1 MAKNPNISISFSS
14 SKAAQEVNSL
24 AADLKALRKE
34 FEVSN
39 TAIAATGDKLALA
52 QNKLKQF
59 SEEAKILRSATAA
72 MQRGLEDAANT
83 QSKLA
88 ARVEAAKQ
96 AYENA
101 ARSENASK
109 EQVEKLKK
117 EYEDLAQRLAK
128 ADKAVANWRNKL
140 QDAQIAENKLKI
152 AVNEVN
158 KEIEEQN
165 KKHVET
171 VKNTRNVTSA
181 TGQLIN
187 IYTLLKGLILGY
199 AGKTLFEALVGSNA
213 QFEQY
218 MATFEVLLGSAEKAQ
233 KRMAELTEFAAKTP
247 FELPQLTEAEKRLLS
262 YGVAAED
269 TAKMLQ
275 VLGDLSMGNAEKLG
289 SLTLAYGQ
297 VVTATRLTGG
307 ELRQFAEAGIPLLD
321 ELAKMYNT
329 TTAEMREM
337 VSAGQISAEA
347 VTVALQRMT
356 SEGGKFYGMM
366 EKQSQTM
373 EGMWATLKDNVS
385 MFARDVGEKSF
396 KYLKDALSDLIEQF
410 NELERSGKLGD
421 IAAEWGR
428 NIARFVEFIT
438 DAIKTLWDMKEALAA
453 IGIALATFKT
463 GMIID
468 SIVASATN
476 AIKKFNEAVTA
487 GATLTKGLTAAL
499 NTNPWILL
507 GTAIASVV
515 AGFITYKKITKETTD
530 ETDELA
536 ERTKELTKEYE
547 NSIASID
554 KQTNASLGEAE
565 VAERLAEKLETLA
578 KKTNLATEEK
588 LQMKSIVEQLN
599 KILPNLNLQIDEQ
612 TGKIIG
618 NTKAIYDNIEAL
630 KAQAIAQGYQKKAA
644 AAGEAYAN
652 QEILLSDTKNRL
664 NEAQAEMGEFIT
676 QYGEALE
683 KIKELRRRHEEEG
696 YLSLS
701 ELGREIAGINK
712 LYSITNV
719 EQQYAERRKII
730 EDLTK
735 LVEEQT
741 KQLNKYSEE
750 IDLYTSKALSNKPTS
765 NTNLTS
771 TPPIDI
777 PPLLSSD
784 KTSSKSSAS
793 SAEKA
798 RQQAI
803 QKEFQDLKFA
813 LDMGYITEA
822 EYYKRLAAL
831 RDKYFEAGST
841 EWQQYTVQIKQYNDR
856 LKEDAIKAEE
866 EKYRERRQ
874 KSDQWIAEQKYY
886 NKLSADEEIAAY
898 ERIRAY
904 VKEYYAQGIIDQE
917 EYYSQIKE
925 INRKIYDVEREAYNE
940 RRKNSDKWIE
950 EQKYYSKLT
959 AEEEIAAY
967 ERIRTYVKE
976 YYEQGIIDQ
985 KEYYAQMKELDR
997 DIYAVR
1003 KKVLEDSI
1011 KETVDASKKM
1021 LDARK
1026 KAIEEESKA
1035 EKKAYDE
1042 RRKAIEDY
1050 YDSIERAE
1058 NQQERSARLSEL
1070 YQMERIYQNA
1080 VTLEGKNKL
1089 KEIREEINKL
1099 NREAE
1104 KEQRELARKAELE
1117 ALESEYEEAEE
1128 ERKRRL
1134 EAINE
1139 EYEKLDSRQKTLL
1152 ENIANYAS
1160 ISAGTLEQVTNK
1172 IKSMLS
1178 ALSSSNI
1185 GTINTK
1191 SPGPIY
1197 NLYQTNN
1204 NNITDPV
1211 SANIFGS
1218 YLSSGFMRFLP
1229 GVR

>member
-1 MAKNPNISISFSS
+1 MARNPSISISFSRG
-14 SKAAQEVNSL
+14 KTAQEINALV
-24 AADLKALRKE
+24 ADLKNLRKE

-39 TAIAATGDKLALA
+39 TAIEASGDKLALSA
-52 QNKLKQF
+52 NKLKQF
-59 SEEAKILRSATAA
+59 GEEAKILRNVTAA
-72 MQRGLEDAANT
+72 MQRGLEDATNT
-83 QSKLA
+83 QAKLA
-88 ARVEAAKQ
+88 ARVEAARQ
-96 AYENA
+96 AYEKA
-101 ARSENASK
+101 AKSENTSK

-117 EYEDLAQRLAK
+117 EYEDLSTRLSK
-128 ADKAVANWRNKL
+128 ADKAVANWKNKL
-140 QDAQIAENKLKI
+140 YNAQIAENKLKI
-152 AVNEVN
+152 AVNETN

-171 VKNTRNVTSA
+171 VRNTQNVTSA

-187 IYTLLKGLILGY
+187 VYTLLKGLILGY
-199 AGKTLFEALVGSNA
+199 AGKTLFETLIGSNA

-233 KRMAELTEFAAKTP
+233 KRMEELTEFAAKTP
-247 FELPQLTEAEKRLLS
+247 FEMTHVVEAEKRLLS

-321 ELAKMYNT
+321 ELAKMYNA

-428 NIARFVEFIT
+428 NIAKFVEFIT

-453 IGIALATFKT
+453 AGIALAAFKT
-463 GMIID
+463 SMAISNIILA
-468 SIVASATN
+468 VVN
-476 AIKKFNEAVTA
+476 AIQSYNTAVQT
-487 GATLTKGLTAAL
+487 GTTVTAAL
-499 NTNPWILL
+499 TSVLNANPWTLL
-507 GTAIASVV
+507 ASAIAAVV
-515 AGFITYKKITKETTD
+515 AGIVGYNLITRDATKK
-530 ETDELA
+530 TDELA
-536 ERTKELTKEYE
+536 ESIKELTEEYE
-547 NSIASID
+547 RNIRTID
-554 KQTNASLGEAE
+554 KQTNSQLGE
-565 VAERLAEKLETLA
+565 VSVAEKLVAELDELS
-578 KKTNLATEEK
+578 KKTDKTASDK
-588 LQMKSIVEQLN
+588 ARMAQIVDQLN
-599 KILPNLNLQIDEQ
+599 KKIPNLALAINSETGELNKQI
-612 TGKIIG
+612 GV
-618 NTKAIYDNIEAL
+618 IYDTIEAYKQL
-630 KAQAIAQGYQKKAA
+630 LFVKASEKKASA
-644 AAGEAYAN
+644 AAESLIDLEKQRDVLQQQLKQYENFEKQLSNYQMAQFFLKQGMGLPENLRGAKFP
-652 QEILLSDTKNRL
+652 EITDEELSRYNKLTSQLSEVNR
-664 NEAQAEMGEFIT
+664 
-676 QYGEALE
+676 
-683 KIKELRRRHEEEG
+683 KIKE
-696 YLSLS
+696 
-701 ELGREIAGINK
+701 A
-712 LYSITNV
+712 
-719 EQQYAERRKII
+719 EQQIQDAFNKSAEYAEKYG
-730 EDLTK
+730 TK
-735 LVEEQT
+735 YNFEEV
-741 KQLNKYSEE
+741 SP
-750 IDLYTSKALSNKPTS
+750 YT
-765 NTNLTS
+765 
-771 TPPIDI
+771 I

-784 KTSSKSSAS
+784 KTSSKSSTS

-798 RQQAI
+798 RQQVI
-803 QKEFQDLKFA
+803 QKQFQDLKFA
-813 LDMGYITEA
+813 LDMEYITEA

-856 LKEDAIKAEE
+856 LKEETIRAEE
-866 EKYRERRQ
+866 EKFNIRRQ
-874 KSDQWIAEQKYY
+874 KSDQWVAEQKYY
-886 NKLSADEEIAAY
+886 SKLSTDEEIAAY

-917 EYYSQIKE
+917 EYYSQIKD
-925 INRKIYDVEREAYNE
+925 INRKIYEVEREAYNE

-959 AEEEIAAY
+959 ADEEIAAY

-976 YYEQGIIDQ
+976 YYAQGIITQ
-985 KEYYAQMKELDR
+985 KEYYEEIKKLDR
-997 DIYAVR
+997 NIYAVR
-1003 KKVLEDSI
+1003 KQVLEESI
-1011 KETVDASKKM
+1011 KDTIEANKKI
-1021 LDARK
+1021 LDERK
-1026 KAIEEESKA
+1026 KAIEEEAKA

-1042 RRKAIEDY
+1042 RRKAIEAY
-1050 YDSIERAE
+1050 YDTIDRTEK
-1058 NQQERSARLSEL
+1058 QQERSARLSEL

-1218 YLSSGFMRFLP
+1218 YLSSGFMRFLT
-1229 GVR
+1229 GVG

>member
-14 SKAAQEVNSL
+14 SKAAQEVNKL
-24 AADLKALRKE
+24 ASDLKALRKE

-39 TAIAATGDKLALA
+39 TSIAATGDKLALA

-321 ELAKMYNT
+321 ELAKMYNVT
-329 TTAEMREM
+329 AAEMRDMISE
-337 VSAGQISAEA
+337 GQISAEA
-347 VTVALQRMT
+347 VTMALQRMT
-356 SEGGKFYGMM
+356 SEGGKFFGMM

-373 EGMWATLKDNVS
+373 EGLWATLKDNVN

-396 KYLKDALSDLIEQF
+396 RYLKNVLSDFMEQ
-410 NELERSGKLGD
+410 LEDLEQSGKLGD

-453 IGIALATFKT
+453 IGIALATFKA

-476 AIKKFNEAVTA
+476 AIKNFNEAVTA
-487 GATLTKGLTAAL
+487 GTTLTKGLTAAL

-507 GTAIASVV
+507 GTVIASVV
-515 AGFITYKKITKETTD
+515 AGFITYKQITKETTT
-530 ETDELA
+530 EIDELTKETNKLA
-536 ERTKELTKEYE
+536 ESTKELTEEYE
-547 NSIASID
+547 RNIKSID
-554 KQTNASLGEAE
+554 KQTSSQLGEVSIARSLTKE
-565 VAERLAEKLETLA
+565 LDELSKKTDKTTSDKTRMAQIVDQLNQKIPNLALSINSETGELNKQIGVIYDTIEAYEQLLFVKASEKKASAAAETLID
-578 KKTNLATEEK
+578 LEK
-588 LQMKSIVEQLN
+588 QRDLIEEQL
-599 KILPNLNLQIDEQ
+599 KLFGDFEKQYSDYKMAQFFLSQGMELPENLRSARFPQITEQELSRYNNLVSQL
-612 TGKIIG
+612 
-618 NTKAIYDNIEAL
+618 NTV
-630 KAQAIAQGYQKKAA
+630 
-644 AAGEAYAN
+644 N
-652 QEILLSDTKNRL
+652 Q
-664 NEAQAEMGEFIT
+664 
-676 QYGEALE
+676 
-683 KIKELRRRHEEEG
+683 KIKE
-696 YLSLS
+696 
-701 ELGREIAGINK
+701 AD
-712 LYSITNV
+712 
-719 EQQYAERRKII
+719 QQIQDAFKKSAEYAEKYG
-730 EDLTK
+730 TK
-735 LVEEQT
+735 YDFKEV
-741 KQLNKYSEE
+741 SP
-750 IDLYTSKALSNKPTS
+750 YTAP
-765 NTNLTS
+765 
-771 TPPIDI
+771 
-777 PPLLSSD
+777 PPLLPST
-784 KTSSKSSAS
+784 KTSSISSQ
-793 SAEKA
+793 ERA

-803 QKEFQDLKFA
+803 QKELQDLKFA

-822 EYYKRLAAL
+822 EYYKKLGDL
-831 RDKYFEAGST
+831 RDRYFEVGSS
-841 EWQQYTVQIKQYNDR
+841 EWQQYTLQIKQYNDR
-856 LKEDAIKAEE
+856 LKEDAIKAVEE
-866 EKYRERRQ
+866 EYRERRQ
-874 KSDQWIAEQKYY
+874 KSDQWVAEQKYY

-898 ERIRAY
+898 ERIRVY

-959 AEEEIAAY
+959 ADEEIAAY
-967 ERIRTYVKE
+967 ERIRAYVKE

-1191 SPGPIY
+1191 SPGPVY
-1197 NLYQTNN
+1197 NLYQTNH

>member
-14 SKAAQEVNSL
+14 SKAAQEVNKL
-24 AADLKALRKE
+24 ASDLKALRKE

-39 TAIAATGDKLALA
+39 TSIAATGDKLALA

-83 QSKLA
+83 QAKLA
-88 ARVEAAKQ
+88 ARVETAKQ

-140 QDAQIAENKLKI
+140 QDAKIAENKLKI

-321 ELAKMYNT
+321 ELAKMYNVT
-329 TTAEMREM
+329 AAEMRDMISE
-337 VSAGQISAEA
+337 GQISAEA
-347 VTVALQRMT
+347 VTMALQRMT
-356 SEGGKFYGMM
+356 SEGGKFFGMM

-373 EGMWATLKDNVS
+373 EGLWATLKDNVN

-396 KYLKDALSDLIEQF
+396 RYLKNVLSDFMEQ
-410 NELERSGKLGD
+410 LEDLEQSGKLGD
-421 IAAEWGR
+421 IAAEWGK
-428 NIARFVEFIT
+428 NIAKFIEFIV

-453 IGIALATFKT
+453 AGIAIAAFKT
-463 GMIID
+463 SMAISNIILA
-468 SIVASATN
+468 VVN
-476 AIKKFNEAVTA
+476 AIQSYTAAVNAGTTA
-487 GATLTKGLTAAL
+487 TAAL
-499 NTNPWILL
+499 TTVMNANPWALL
-507 GTAIASVV
+507 ASAIAAVV
-515 AGFITYKKITKETTD
+515 AGIVGYNLITRDATK

-536 ERTKELTKEYE
+536 ESIKDLTEEYE
-547 NSIASID
+547 RNIRSID
-554 KQTNASLGEAE
+554 KQTNSQLGE
-565 VAERLAEKLETLA
+565 VSVAEKLVAELDELSKKTDKTASDKVRMAQIVDQLNQKIPNLALSINSETGELNKQIGVIYDTIEAYEQLLFVKASEKKASAAAETLID
-578 KKTNLATEEK
+578 LEK
-588 LQMKSIVEQLN
+588 QRDLIEEQL
-599 KILPNLNLQIDEQ
+599 KLFGDFEKQYSDYKMAQFFLSQGMELPENLKSARFPQITEQELSRYNNLVSQL
-612 TGKIIG
+612 
-618 NTKAIYDNIEAL
+618 NTV
-630 KAQAIAQGYQKKAA
+630 
-644 AAGEAYAN
+644 N
-652 QEILLSDTKNRL
+652 Q
-664 NEAQAEMGEFIT
+664 
-676 QYGEALE
+676 
-683 KIKELRRRHEEEG
+683 KIKE
-696 YLSLS
+696 
-701 ELGREIAGINK
+701 AD
-712 LYSITNV
+712 
-719 EQQYAERRKII
+719 QQIQDAFKKSAEYAEKYG
-730 EDLTK
+730 TK
-735 LVEEQT
+735 YDFKEV
-741 KQLNKYSEE
+741 SP
-750 IDLYTSKALSNKPTS
+750 YTAP
-765 NTNLTS
+765 
-771 TPPIDI
+771 
-777 PPLLSSD
+777 PPLLPST
-784 KTSSKSSAS
+784 KTSSISSQ
-793 SAEKA
+793 ERA

-822 EYYKRLAAL
+822 EYYKKLGEL
-831 RDKYFEAGST
+831 RDRYFEVGSS
-841 EWQQYTVQIKQYNDR
+841 EWQQYTLQIKQYNDR
-856 LKEDAIKAEE
+856 LKEDAIKTVEE
-866 EKYRERRQ
+866 EYRERRQ

-959 AEEEIAAY
+959 ADEEIAAY